1 MQQGAVEFTQLQ
13 QGGVE
18 VKKLPMFIKD
28 AARCSR
34 IYTAAA
40 RWSRS

>member
-18 VKKLPMFIKD
+18 VKKLPMFSLFTNKQ
-28 AARCSR
+28 
-34 IYTAAA
+34 
-40 RWSRS
+40 